1 MACLSKREFL
11 KGSLATAV
19 ATGAGQSIGADEP
32 KSVFM
37 VLWRGETEV
46 EDGFYAHFAESGMP
60 LNFTVRSLDR
70 DPDRL
75 PDILAE
81 IENVKPDLVYTWGTT
96 VTLGIAGRDPFLAS
110 STQDYPPR
118 VTDRPIVFTM
128 VSQPV
133 KSRIIP
139 AFGVT
144 GRNVTGVSHIV
155 PLNTQFRA
163 MQSYMPIDR
172 VATIY
177 TPTESNSVLVVEQL
191 INLGRRLNIRIN
203 DFPVPLD
210 ADGNPDP
217 ASLPGLVQAAAATGP
232 QFLYL
237 GPDSFIGQYAR
248 QITELANLHNLPSFA
263 STEVMLASSDALFG
277 LVAPYEKVGRFTASK
292 VERILFGNES
302 AESIPVEV
310 LPEFSYQIR
319 ADVARELEIYPSL
332 SLLDYAEV
340 IGQ

>member
-1 MACLSKREFL
+1 MACLSKRELL
-11 KGSLATAV
+11 KGSLC
-19 ATGAGQSIGADEP
+19 AGLAAGFGQPVGADEP

-46 EDGFYAHFAESGMP
+46 EAGFRAHFEETGLP
-60 LNFTVRSLDR
+60 LDITVTSLDR
-70 DPDRL
+70 DPGRL
-75 PDILAE
+75 PEILAD
-81 IENVKPDLVYTWGTT
+81 IDRAAPDLVYTWGTT
-96 VTLGIAGRDPFLAS
+96 VTLGIAGRDPELADS
-110 STQDYPPR
+110 PEDYPPR
-118 VTDRPIVFTM
+118 ISGTPIVFTM

-133 KSRIIP
+133 KSRIIRS
-139 AFGVT
+139 FGES
-144 GRNVTGVSHIV
+144 GRNLSGVSHIV
-155 PLNTQFRA
+155 PLETQFRA
-163 MQSYMPIDR
+163 MQAYMPIDR
-172 VATIY
+172 IAVIY
-177 TPTESNSVLVVEQL
+177 TPTEPNSVLVVEQL
-191 INLGRRLNIRIN
+191 INLGRRLNIRID

-210 ADGNPDP
+210 ADGHPDP
-217 ASLPGLVQAAAATGP
+217 DSLPDLVAAAAATGP

-248 QITELANLHNLPSFA
+248 QVTRLANARRLPSFA

-302 AESIPVEV
+302 AGTVPVEV

-340 IGQ
+340 IDQ